1 VQVTPSG
8 STSSPPTVV
17 SNVVWMPFGPVAS
30 YTLGNGEAVTRTYDA
45 NYRLTDLTSNP
56 SIFNLH
62 FARDVMGDISGR
74 GPAPGAN
81 PATETYQYDPLY
93 RLTSVTDAGTVLESY
108 TYNRVGDRLS
118 KTATGPDVDVG
129 TYYYTSGTHQL
140 ASIGNATRAYD
151 ANGNTTGSVVGG
163 QTYGFAYNAR
173 QRPVLA
179 QANGLTVGTYIY
191 NALGQRVDSA
201 AATTERFDYDEAGH
215 LIGTYGVGPKR
226 IYVWL
231 DDLPIALVDNT
242 VNGSVTTSTVNYVI
256 ADQLGTPRAVTN
268 GAGTVLWGWGYQG
281 NPFGEQQPTSSTGYV
296 LNLRYPGQYYDAE
309 TGTVYNGFRNY
320 EPGLG
325 RYLQS
330 DPIGLNGGIS
340 TYAYVGND
348 PLSGIDPL
356 GLDTFQIGFSFTYS
370 FKIPWTSIGAAGTAG
385 VGAAFDTTGQIAT
398 YGYYGGAAAYGTF
411 GANGGVQFAGSN
423 ADTVQ
428 DLGGKFN
435 DYSLTAADGPGGS
448 LGYFSGK
455 NADGCKNVK
464 GGSLTI
470 GGGTPGGYLSVG
482 QTNTY
487 IGPVGHLW

>member
-1 VQVTPSG
+1 MVLRQGTSHRASKLRQSQFCPACCTVTCARAPRH
-8 STSSPPTVV
+8 
-17 SNVVWMPFGPVAS
+17 
-30 YTLGNGEAVTRTYDA
+30 GNSRLRKNRTKQGDGVFVIRSLTRTTP
-45 NYRLTDLTSNP
+45 RETDL
-56 SIFNLH
+56 
-62 FARDVMGDISGR
+62 R
-74 GPAPGAN
+74 
-81 PATETYQYDPLY
+81 YD
-93 RLTSVTDAGTVLESY
+93 E
-108 TYNRVGDRLS
+108 
-118 KTATGPDVDVG
+118 
-129 TYYYTSGTHQL
+129 L
-140 ASIGNATRAYD
+140 ASGAT
-151 ANGNTTGSVVGG
+151 
-163 QTYGFAYNAR
+163 
-173 QRPVLA
+173 
-179 QANGLTVGTYIY
+179 I
-191 NALGQRVDSA
+191 
-201 AATTERFDYDEAGH
+201 
-215 LIGTYGVGPKR
+215 
-226 IYVWL
+226 
-231 DDLPIALVDNT
+231 
-242 VNGSVTTSTVNYVI
+242 
-256 ADQLGTPRAVTN
+256 
-268 GAGTVLWGWGYQG
+268 
-281 NPFGEQQPTSSTGYV
+281 
-296 LNLRYPGQYYDAE
+296 
-309 TGTVYNGFRNY
+309 
-320 EPGLG
+320 
-325 RYLQS
+325 
-330 DPIGLNGGIS
+330 
-340 TYAYVGND
+340 YAYVGND